1 MTQLHSKNLMHS
13 RMLTDFS
20 VMVSGCGVIQ
30 HMPCYHGAW
39 CLISAHNLLSHPI
52 ANPTIIYQQS
62 VAYVTYLYKILCLQV
77 HIRSKHAVGYLT
89 GQIQSLHGLCQ
100 QTNSECEY
108 MLTLAWVRTCLI
120 VHSLA
125 TSHEDHEYE
134 SDFWE
139 WVDEGRM
146 KGRTTDL
153 LKALPGVGQN
163 CNVCT
168 SQTE

>member
-1 MTQLHSKNLMHS
+1 M
-13 RMLTDFS
+13 
-20 VMVSGCGVIQ
+20 
-30 HMPCYHGAW
+30 
-39 CLISAHNLLSHPI
+39 
-52 ANPTIIYQQS
+52 
-62 VAYVTYLYKILCLQV
+62 
-77 HIRSKHAVGYLT
+77 GYFT

-163 CNVCT
+163 HH
-168 SQTE
+168 SQGRQKCDRRADMYKKPSLMDCIEFF